1 MHRYTTPT
9 LQFDLPIETSTLE
22 ECYVTIKQSEG
33 ILIEKQLAEMTA
45 EDKTLKLTLTQEET
59 ALLKA
64 NEYMYIQ
71 LRCKDE
77 KANAYASK
85 IFKVAAEQVLKEGV
99 I

>member
-1 MHRYTTPT
+1 MYRYTTPT
-9 LQFDLPIETSTLE
+9 LQFNLPIETNILD

-33 ILIEKQLAEMTA
+33 VLIEKQLAEMTA
-45 EDKTLKLTLTQEET
+45 EDKTLKITLTQEET

-71 LRCKDE
+71 LRCKD
-77 KANAYASK
+77 KNANAYASK
-85 IFKVAAEQVLKEGV
+85 IFKIATEQVLKEGV